1 MKSTPILFN
10 ADMVRALL
18 IGAKTQTRRVM
29 KVQPPSAEYKLS
41 TCIDTTGNKKDK
53 GRQHWI
59 TIQDQYSIDDSS
71 QPYFSCPFGYAGD
84 QLWVRETFQPIFAE
98 GVTDLADIDYKTG
111 EGYAPIYPATDK
123 VAEFVSFYGDIT
135 TRCTPSIHMP
145 RWASR
150 LNLEITKVRVER
162 LNDISEEDAL
172 AEGIEGEFANYKDY
186 TGDVEGFAYAT
197 GSYRTL
203 WESINGEG
211 SWAANPW
218 VWVIEFEVL
227 K

>member
-29 KVQPPSAEYKLS
+29 KVQPPSAEYKLL

-53 GRQHWI
+53 GRHHWI
-59 TIQDQYSIDDSS
+59 TMQDQYSVDDSQ

-84 QLWVRETFQPIFAE
+84 QLWVRETFSAMGDETRHAATIFYR
-98 GVTDLADIDYKTG
+98 ADRPNDNG
-111 EGYAPIYPATDK
+111 
-123 VAEFVSFYGDIT
+123 
-135 TRCTPSIHMP
+135 RWTPSIHMP

-150 LNLEITKVRVER
+150 IQLAITGVRVER
-162 LNDISEEDAL
+162 LNDCSEADAY
-172 AEGIEGEFANYKDY
+172 AEGAANWAAENRPLAPNGEPDKFNTCVQAYK
-186 TGDVEGFAYAT
+186 A
-197 GSYRTL
+197 L